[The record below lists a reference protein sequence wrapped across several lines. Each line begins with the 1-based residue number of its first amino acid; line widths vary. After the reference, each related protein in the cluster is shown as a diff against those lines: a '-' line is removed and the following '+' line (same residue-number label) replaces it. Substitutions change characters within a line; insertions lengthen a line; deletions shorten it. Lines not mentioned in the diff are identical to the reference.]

1 MREPDP
7 TKHRPRD
14 PDYVRE
20 LLGKAEISQ
29 REAARRL
36 GVTDR
41 TMRHW
46 CAGTMPIPY
55 TAQFA
60 LECMADEKTKGQRK

>member
-1 MREPDP
+1 MKTPNQSE
-7 TKHRPRD
+7 HRPND

-20 LLGKAEISQ
+20 LLTKAGISQ

-46 CAGTMPIPY
+46 CAGTAPIPY
-55 TAQFA
+55 TAQYA
-60 LECMADEKTKGQRK
+60 LECLAEQANAAK